1 MSFFKGAHVPVSE
14 AKLSTPETGIF
25 CSNAVS
31 TWKGL
36 RLQQHWGRF
45 PRFSCLMLLCALL
58 ALPGGCDRTPTDR
71 PNIALI
77 TVDTLRPDHL
87 GPYGYEEIETPAV
100 QKLAEEG
107 ILFENAFCD
116 VTWTIPSVASIMT
129 GKYAVEH
136 GVRTIYNRLSD
147 DEVTLAEILKAHGYR
162 TAAFVGSAPVDH
174 RFGFSQGF
182 DLYDDDMTTPYL
194 LGKAAEPARD
204 EWFDAG
210 PPYRLRWTVAR
221 LKTTGYRPDDLVAN
235 EATDWLRSDP
245 HEPFFLWVH
254 FLGPHEKIP
263 RTPKGSEASLSPADI
278 YDRDAYDL
286 DVTAVDRQV
295 GRVLSAI
302 RRAASPENTVVV
314 FHSDHGQTFFE
325 HRTPG
330 HGFDVYD
337 TTARIPLIVRLP
349 GRERASERVTR
360 LVRNVDIF
368 PTLLSLA
375 GVRDLPEVSG
385 RDLLAIRAARPDHT
399 YLESYRIAF
408 SPLTSVVEQD
418 GVKRRVVWGHRGIRT
433 PRWKLIVREPVT
445 ADRGKL
451 QVLQGRN
458 PWGPLVELYDLSA
471 DPREQ
476 RNVAPAEPKRVAEM
490 RAILD
495 SYGSGSPTESV
506 EDLDEATRE
515 RLRSLGYTD

>member
-1 MSFFKGAHVPVSE
+1 
-14 AKLSTPETGIF
+14 
-25 CSNAVS
+25 
-31 TWKGL
+31 
-36 RLQQHWGRF
+36 
-45 PRFSCLMLLCALL
+45 
-58 ALPGGCDRTPTDR
+58 
-71 PNIALI
+71 
-77 TVDTLRPDHL
+77 
-87 GPYGYEEIETPAV
+87 
-100 QKLAEEG
+100 
-107 ILFENAFCD
+107 
-116 VTWTIPSVASIMT
+116 
-129 GKYAVEH
+129 
-136 GVRTIYNRLSD
+136 
-147 DEVTLAEILKAHGYR
+147 
-162 TAAFVGSAPVDH
+162 
-174 RFGFSQGF
+174 
-182 DLYDDDMTTPYL
+182 
-194 LGKAAEPARD
+194 
-204 EWFDAG
+204 
-210 PPYRLRWTVAR
+210 
-221 LKTTGYRPDDLVAN
+221 
-235 EATDWLRSDP
+235 
-245 HEPFFLWVH
+245 
-254 FLGPHEKIP
+254 
-263 RTPKGSEASLSPADI
+263 
-278 YDRDAYDL
+278 
-286 DVTAVDRQV
+286 
-295 GRVLSAI
+295 
-302 RRAASPENTVVV
+302 
-314 FHSDHGQTFFE
+314 
-325 HRTPG
+325 
-330 HGFDVYD
+330 
-337 TTARIPLIVRLP
+337 
-349 GRERASERVTR
+349 VTR